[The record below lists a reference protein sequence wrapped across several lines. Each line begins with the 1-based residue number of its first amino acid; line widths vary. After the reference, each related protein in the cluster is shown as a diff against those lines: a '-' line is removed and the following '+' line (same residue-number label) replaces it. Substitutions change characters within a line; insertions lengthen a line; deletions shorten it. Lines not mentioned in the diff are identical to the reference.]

1 MSNDIDNVRC
11 KYYPWNMDSLE
22 TLLRRG
28 AEWDL
33 AGLVREANARLPRY
47 LPQEFGSQRVREA
60 VTARLVRHYTG
71 LGMLDEPLRVGREAR
86 YSARHLLQLLVVRR
100 LMAEGHG
107 ASALGDLA
115 RRKSDAELLA
125 MLEGGVALT
134 ARETPSALTYLA
146 GLREQYRMPPA
157 PIASSAPPHT
167 SAEAA
172 LPAELR
178 WRRFEI
184 APGLEL
190 HVREDFRPPKTPSEL
205 DALLR
210 HLRERLET
218 QKPRRR

>member
-1 MSNDIDNVRC
+1 MPNDIDNVRC

-22 TLLRRG
+22 TLLQRG

-134 ARETPSALTYLA
+134 AKETPSALSYLTE
-146 GLREQYRMPPA
+146 LRQQYRMPTA
-157 PIASSAPPHT
+157 PIPSAAPLPV
-167 SAEAA
+167 EAA
-172 LPAELR
+172 PPAELR

-184 APGLEL
+184 VPGLEL
-190 HVREDFRPPKTPSEL
+190 PVREDFRLPKTPSEL
-205 DALLR
+205 DAVLR
-210 HLRERLET
+210 PRRERLET

>member
-1 MSNDIDNVRC
+1 
-11 KYYPWNMDSLE
+11 MDSLE
-22 TLLRRG
+22 TLLQRG

-33 AGLVREANARLPRY
+33 QGLVRETNARLPRY

-71 LGMLDEPLRVGREAR
+71 LGMLDEPLRAGREAR

-134 ARETPSALTYLA
+134 AKETPSALAYLT

-157 PIASSAPPHT
+157 PIPAAAPPP
-167 SAEAA
+167 AEAA
-172 LPAELR
+172 PQAELR

-205 DALLR
+205 DTLLR

>member
-1 MSNDIDNVRC
+1 ME
-11 KYYPWNMDSLE
+11 KLE
-22 TLLRRG
+22 ALLQRG

-33 AGLVREANARLPRY
+33 QGLVREANARLPRY

-71 LGMLDEPLRVGREAR
+71 LGMLDEPLRAGREAR

-115 RRKSDAELLA
+115 RRKNDAELLA
-125 MLEGGVALT
+125 MLEGGVALN
-134 ARETPSALTYLA
+134 AKEPPAALAYLA
-146 GLREQYRMPPA
+146 GLREQYSMPPA
-157 PIASSAPPHT
+157 PIPLAAQPHSST
-167 SAEAA
+167 AEAA

-178 WRRFEI
+178 WRRYEI

-190 HVREDFRPPKTPSEL
+190 HVREDFRPPRTPSEL
-205 DALLR
+205 DRLLR
-210 HLRERLET
+210 HLRERIET